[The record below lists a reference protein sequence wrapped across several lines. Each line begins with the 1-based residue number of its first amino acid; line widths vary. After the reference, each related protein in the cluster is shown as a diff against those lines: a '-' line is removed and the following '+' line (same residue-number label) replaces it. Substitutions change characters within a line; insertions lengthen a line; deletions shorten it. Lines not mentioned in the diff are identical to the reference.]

1 MLGRFPR
8 QPGTL
13 GDEAEAADIGTIQ
26 AHVDGPREFAIQ
38 SEYRKRARES
48 YIKYDCGSRVQ
59 RALLRNA
66 KPIPGPYKVGDVV
79 SYRRDAR
86 QGETG
91 VQWSVASRIVGFE
104 HDDAYPDRLP
114 AVCWVI
120 CDGIPVCV
128 SVDKIRPCTA
138 AELLAY
144 QLTYDPSKL
153 DLDLGSA

>member
-1 MLGRFPR
+1 M
-8 QPGTL
+8 
-13 GDEAEAADIGTIQ
+13 
-26 AHVDGPREFAIQ
+26 
-38 SEYRKRARES
+38 
-48 YIKYDCGSRVQ
+48 
-59 RALLRNA
+59 LRNA
-66 KPIPGPYKVGDVV
+66 KPIPGPYKVGDIV

-104 HDDAYPDRLP
+104 HDDTYTDRPP

-153 DLDLGSA
+153 DLDLGSAEQQSFIDE